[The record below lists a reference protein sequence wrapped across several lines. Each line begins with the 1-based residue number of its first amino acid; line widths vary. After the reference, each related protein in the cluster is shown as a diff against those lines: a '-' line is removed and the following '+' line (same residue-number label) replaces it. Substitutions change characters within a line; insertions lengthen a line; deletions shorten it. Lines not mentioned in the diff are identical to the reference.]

1 MPLDVTKNAIADA
14 EKLIRP
20 YVRRTPVIEA
30 AGADFGLG
38 DVSLVFKLEFMQHTG
53 SFKARGAFANL
64 LMRDIPKTGVAAAS
78 GGNHG
83 AAVAYAAMKLAAP
96 ARIYVPEVCSPAKI
110 DRIRGCGAQLVVGG
124 ALYAE
129 ALAACNDWVAQSGAL
144 SVHAYDAVE
153 TMLGGG
159 TVGLELSEQA
169 PGLDAVVVA
178 VGGGGFIGG
187 VAAALAG
194 GAEIIAVEPEKCP
207 TLDHALKA
215 GRPVAAPGGGVAADS
230 LAPKSIG
237 ERPFK
242 IIREHVSRNVLV
254 SDEAILAAQRVL
266 WDKLR
271 IVAEPGGAAAL
282 AGLLSGVY
290 KPRAGARVGVMV
302 CGANTAAVQFA
313 Q

>member
-194 GAEIIAVEPEKCP
+194 GPEIIAVEPENCP